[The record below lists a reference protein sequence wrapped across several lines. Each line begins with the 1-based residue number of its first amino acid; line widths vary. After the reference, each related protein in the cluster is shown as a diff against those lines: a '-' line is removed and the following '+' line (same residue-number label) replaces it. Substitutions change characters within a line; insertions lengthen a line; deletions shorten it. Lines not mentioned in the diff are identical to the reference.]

1 MGRNISEPIGNFF
14 RNLFNPF
21 PEINSNSS
29 RESSGSV
36 VNVESLGY
44 IDDNG
49 EFHYWNNYD
58 GPRLDVKTIG
68 GDPFSGS
75 EQITMQEIQRIGELI
90 LGENISKSDAGD
102 VQLAADLLVIAVSK
116 GKSTGRLGK

>member
-75 EQITMQEIQRIGELI
+75 GANNDARNSKDRRA
-90 LGENISKSDAGD
+90 NIRRKY
-102 VQLAADLLVIAVSK
+102 I
-116 GKSTGRLGK
+116 